1 MNSHTPSGRSLW
13 WSGLLA
19 FLPVIGLAWVGL
31 DSLRRDQ
38 SEVQATAQRELSRLS
53 SRFAEDLSRQLGAS
67 LGGTNG
73 SSLEPQLVTGQLDE
87 LGQLRSI
94 VIGSSVPSAPP
105 WWLELGNTGR
115 ERYRQFTASTND
127 PDDSLPPEA
136 QLALQFEQ
144 ARRAGREVA
153 TNALRLEAW
162 LTLAGSLPSG
172 LSLAEAAAWSLLSP
186 ATAAPP
192 SLDVV
197 ALGRYLNLESPG
209 SWPELKS
216 ALAHWAAQNP
226 SLAPGVDA
234 LRELGERRY
243 QEGQVLSEYGRRYPF
258 EDGRP
263 VTGWLQLGS
272 NWWQV
277 LSSPDLTPRS
287 FTNSTGT
294 GAASR
299 IGSVVLLR
307 ESHLTKMI
315 ERVVGEFAFQLPEY
329 AQTRVL
335 LSGRELTGTPN
346 RRHSVVSGDSDF
358 SPLRSIEVEI
368 QGAVL
373 SAQAGVVVG
382 DPAVLFSGYRRRTRR
397 VAGLIFG
404 AVLTSALGFWQMRR
418 AYLSQ
423 QRLAEQQANFVSSVS
438 HELRAPVAS
447 VGLLVEALSD
457 GSLTEPNRRA
467 DYFRLLKREC
477 RRLGQLIQNVLA
489 VGRLD
494 QGRREYVFEPL
505 DLKRLVIETV
515 ACFQPLAGEQNV
527 HLTVNLAVDG
537 KEIPEPEGGPAFELN
552 GDSLAL
558 QQALSNLLDN
568 ALKHSPPGGTIGV
581 TLAVCNSRIHL
592 SVRDAGPGVPKD
604 ERERVF
610 ERFYRRGSE
619 LRRETQGLGLG
630 LTLVRH
636 TVIAHGGQVWCE
648 NGPGGSGARFVLELP
663 VDSTEAKI

>member
-1 MNSHTPSGRSLW
+1 MGSGTAEKIW
-13 WSGLLA
+13 LLV
-19 FLPVIGLAWVGL
+19 LVL
-31 DSLRRDQ
+31 
-38 SEVQATAQRELSRLS
+38 ELS
-53 SRFAEDLSRQLGAS
+53 
-67 LGGTNG
+67 
-73 SSLEPQLVTGQLDE
+73 
-87 LGQLRSI
+87 
-94 VIGSSVPSAPP
+94 
-105 WWLELGNTGR
+105 
-115 ERYRQFTASTND
+115 
-127 PDDSLPPEA
+127 
-136 QLALQFEQ
+136 
-144 ARRAGREVA
+144 
-153 TNALRLEAW
+153 
-162 LTLAGSLPSG
+162 
-172 LSLAEAAAWSLLSP
+172 
-186 ATAAPP
+186 
-192 SLDVV
+192 
-197 ALGRYLNLESPG
+197 
-209 SWPELKS
+209 
-216 ALAHWAAQNP
+216 
-226 SLAPGVDA
+226 
-234 LRELGERRY
+234 
-243 QEGQVLSEYGRRYPF
+243 
-258 EDGRP
+258 
-263 VTGWLQLGS
+263 
-272 NWWQV
+272 
-277 LSSPDLTPRS
+277 
-287 FTNSTGT
+287 
-294 GAASR
+294 
-299 IGSVVLLR
+299 
-307 ESHLTKMI
+307 LTKMM
-315 ERVVGEFAFQLPEY
+315 ERVLGEFALQLPEY

-358 SPLRSIEVEI
+358 TPLRSVEVEI

-382 DPAVLFSGYRRRTRR
+382 DPAVLFSGYRRRVLM

-447 VGLLVEALSD
+447 VGLLVESLSD

-494 QGRREYVFEPL
+494 QGRREYVFEPM
-505 DLKRLVIETV
+505 DLKRLVTET
-515 ACFQPLAGEQNV
+515 AAGFQPLAGEQNV
-527 HLTVNLAVDG
+527 HLTVNLVVEG

-581 TLAVCNSRIHL
+581 TLAVGNSRIRL
-592 SVRDAGPGVPKD
+592 SVSDPGPGVPMD
-604 ERERVF
+604 ERERIF

-636 TVIAHGGQVWCE
+636 TVVAHGGQVWCE

-663 VDSTEAKI
+663 VDSTAAKI